1 MTDAVWR
8 EVAAGVHVLR
18 YPVLDVN
25 VTVVRGDDYAL
36 VVDSLATRAQ
46 ADELADGLRTLGV
59 RDFAVVNTHH
69 HFDHCF
75 GNDTLAGPDRPVYA
89 HQQAARRLSGDPAQI
104 VAQAVETYASLH
116 PSFGTELP
124 AVRIRPP
131 DHPVLDRTTLDL
143 GGRQV
148 HLYHPGRGHTDGD
161 LVVQV
166 PDVALTVAGDL
177 VEQGGPPN
185 FDDSFPLAWAQTMAG
200 LLSTLTGP
208 VVPGHGAVVDA
219 DFVRAQHAELAELAR
234 RIREGHASGADA
246 ERTAEA
252 GPFDRATRRTAVGRG
267 YTELSVL
274 P

>member
-25 VTVVRGDDYAL
+25 VTVILGDGRAL
-36 VVDSLATRAQ
+36 VVDSLATREQ
-46 ADELADGLRTLGV
+46 ATELADGLNSLGV

-75 GNDTLAGPDRPVYA
+75 GNDTLAGPQGTVYA
-89 HQQAARRLSGDPAQI
+89 HPEAARRLSGDPATI
-104 VAQAVETYASLH
+104 VSQAVETYASLH
-116 PSFGTELP
+116 PTFAAELP
-124 AVRIRPP
+124 LVRIRQP
-131 DHPVLDRTTLDL
+131 DHLVQDSTTLDI

-148 HLYHPGRGHTDGD
+148 WLRHAGRGHTDGD

-166 PDVALTVAGDL
+166 PDVELTVAGDL

-185 FDDSFPLAWAQTMAG
+185 FDDSFPLAWAQTMAV
-200 LLSTLTGP
+200 LLPSLTGP

-219 DFVRAQHAELAELAR
+219 DFARAQHAELAELAQ
-234 RIREGHASGADA
+234 RIREGHAAGAEVD
-246 ERTAEA
+246 RIAEA
-252 GPFDRATRRTAVGRG
+252 GPFDQATRRTAVARG
-267 YTELSVL
+267 YAELSHRS
-274 P
+274 